1 MEEITLESVIQS
13 DMEQTIP
20 KKRPRKKAQWLWFV
34 ADVAVA
40 GILLCTFAL
49 FHHVLPPSA
58 PVVPDTPSVDIGG
71 DNSTLSPMEQTFDEH
86 FQFAPITTE
95 NSYVSKNV
103 MIEVSKH
110 EIGKSGEL
118 ITYYVADVYLRSVE
132 SFRTAFAKDTFG
144 AKGDF
149 LKTANNKQALFAVS
163 GDYYTWNTGGPVI
176 RNGVLYRNKQGRS
189 DVCVL
194 YKDGTM
200 KTVPGRSFDAKKA
213 VEEGAWQ
220 VWAFGPSLLT
230 ADGKAA
236 TSFNST
242 LTDKHPRCA
251 IGYYAPGH
259 YAFVLVDGRQ
269 KHSAGMTLAE
279 LAQLFE
285 SLGCS
290 MAYNLDGGRSA
301 QMAFGGKL
309 TNQPYRDGREVSDI
323 VYIGEV
329 E

>member
-1 MEEITLESVIQS
+1 MDEVTLEGLIQEN
-13 DMEQTIP
+13 MEQEAP
-20 KKRPRKKAQWLWFV
+20 KKRPRRKPRWLWLV
-34 ADVAVA
+34 ADVAAA
-40 GILLCTFAL
+40 GVLLCTFAL
-49 FHHVLPPSA
+49 FHHVLPLQNPPLPEIP
-58 PVVPDTPSVDIGG
+58 PVNTETDSG
-71 DNSTLSPMEQTFDEH
+71 TLSPMQQTFDEH
-86 FQFAPITTE
+86 FQFAPIATE

-103 MIEVSKH
+103 MIETSTHVINK
-110 EIGKSGEL
+110 GNDT
-118 ITYYVADVYLRSVE
+118 ITYYLADVYVRSIE
-132 SFRTAFAKDTFG
+132 CFRTAFANDTYG
-144 AKGDF
+144 SKGSF
-149 LKTANNKQALFAVS
+149 LKAVQSNNALFAVS
-163 GDYYTWNTGGPVI
+163 GDYYTWNTSGPVI

-200 KTVPGRSFDAKKA
+200 KTVAGRSFDAKA
-213 VEEGAWQ
+213 AIEQGAWQ
-220 VWAFGPSLLT
+220 AWAFGPSLLT

-269 KHSAGMTLAE
+269 DHSSGMTLSE
-279 LAQLFE
+279 LAHLFE

-301 QMAFGGKL
+301 QMAFAGKL
-309 TNQPYRDGREVSDI
+309 TNQPYRDGRDVSDI